1 MDGTPRLSEILGD
14 LTYPAEKWRVT
25 ACADI
30 YGVDMRTRRALYGLP
45 ARSYRDVE
53 DITSALGEFA
63 GRRSRSGSTTGSPR
77 TS

>member
-1 MDGTPRLSEILGD
+1 MDTTDDMPRLSEILSD

-45 ARSYRDVE
+45 ARTYRDAE
-53 DITSALGEFA
+53 DVTAALTESSAIG
-63 GRRSRSGSTTGSPR
+63 
-77 TS
+77 